1 MTRADVLVLGGGAA
15 GLAAGIAAARA
26 GARVCLVEKL
36 PRVGKRLLA
45 TGNGRC
51 NLTNTG
57 ARAADYFGDGAF
69 AAGALARFS
78 PEVVRAFF
86 REIGLESREEYG
98 GRVFPRSNQAA
109 AVVDALRLAFAE
121 AGGETV
127 ADFAAIALEPQRG
140 GFCARVADGRTV
152 CGKSAVCALGGM
164 AAPALG
170 GSDSGLKL
178 MRALGHRLVSCAPAL
193 VQIKTPPE
201 AVRALKGIRVEGQA
215 RAYVEGREAARAAGE
230 ILFADY
236 GVSGPAVMQVSR
248 PLSYAL
254 AEKRRAEIAVCALP
268 EEGPGFLRA
277 RRERL
282 ASRPLEDFLTGFVPK
297 RLGQVLLKNAGI
309 APLSRPAGSL
319 AAGELS
325 ALEALLF
332 EWRLPA
338 LGTAGYANA
347 QVMAGGLDTRDFD
360 PRTLQSR
367 KAPGLFAAGEILN
380 VDGGC
385 GGYNLQWAWA
395 SGLLAGSE
403 AAKRR

>member
-140 GFCARVADGRTV
+140 GFCARAADGRTV
-152 CGKSAVCALGGM
+152 WGKSAVCALGGM

-178 MRALGHRLVSCAPAL
+178 MRALGHRLVPCAPAL

-277 RRERL
+277 RREQL
-282 ASRPLEDFLTGFVPK
+282 ARRPLEDFLTGLVPK

-367 KAPGLFAAGEILN
+367 KVPGLFAAGEILN

>member
-78 PEVVRAFF
+78 PEAVRAFF

-140 GFCARVADGRTV
+140 GFCARAADGRTV
-152 CGKSAVCALGGM
+152 WGKSAVCALGGM

-178 MRALGHRLVSCAPAL
+178 MRALGHRLVPCAPAL

-282 ASRPLEDFLTGFVPK
+282 ARRPLEDFLTGLVPK
-297 RLGQVLLKNAGI
+297 RLGQVLLKSAGI

-325 ALEALLF
+325 ALEALLC

-367 KAPGLFAAGEILN
+367 KVPGLFAAGEILN

>member
-1 MTRADVLVLGGGAA
+1 M
-15 GLAAGIAAARA
+15 
-26 GARVCLVEKL
+26 
-36 PRVGKRLLA
+36 
-45 TGNGRC
+45 
-51 NLTNTG
+51 
-57 ARAADYFGDGAF
+57 
-69 AAGALARFS
+69 
-78 PEVVRAFF
+78 
-86 REIGLESREEYG
+86 
-98 GRVFPRSNQAA
+98 FPRSNQAA

-140 GFCARVADGRTV
+140 GFCARAADGRAV
-152 CGKSAVCALGGM
+152 WGKSAVCALGGM

-178 MRALGHRLVSCAPAL
+178 MRALGHRLVPCAPAL

-332 EWRLPA
+332 EWRA
-338 LGTAGYANA
+338 ARAGHARA
-347 QVMAGGLDTRDFD
+347 TPTR
-360 PRTLQSR
+360 R
-367 KAPGLFAAGEILN
+367 
-380 VDGGC
+380 
-385 GGYNLQWAWA
+385 
-395 SGLLAGSE
+395 
-403 AAKRR
+403 

>member
-1 MTRADVLVLGGGAA
+1 MGRADVLVLGGGAA

-78 PEVVRAFF
+78 PEAVRAFF

-140 GFCARVADGRTV
+140 GFCARAADGRTV
-152 CGKSAVCALGGM
+152 WGKSAVCALGGM

-215 RAYVEGREAARAAGE
+215 RAYVEGREAARAVGE

-367 KAPGLFAAGEILN
+367 KVPGLFAAGEILN

>member
-86 REIGLESREEYG
+86 REIGLESREEFG

-140 GFCARVADGRTV
+140 GFCARAADGRTV
-152 CGKSAVCALGGM
+152 WGKSAVCALGGM

-170 GSDSGLKL
+170 GSDGGLKL
-178 MRALGHRLVSCAPAL
+178 MRALGHRLVPCAPAL

-215 RAYVEGREAARAAGE
+215 RAYVEGREAARAVGE

-277 RRERL
+277 RREQL
-282 ASRPLEDFLTGFVPK
+282 ARRPLEDFLTGLVPK
-297 RLGQVLLKNAGI
+297 RLGQVLLKSAGI

-367 KAPGLFAAGEILN
+367 KVPGLFAAGEILN

>member
-1 MTRADVLVLGGGAA
+1 MRRADVLVLGGGAA

-78 PEVVRAFF
+78 PEAVRAFF

-140 GFCARVADGRTV
+140 GFCARAADGRTV
-152 CGKSAVCALGGM
+152 WGKSAVCALGGM

-178 MRALGHRLVSCAPAL
+178 MRALGHRLVPCAPAL

-332 EWRLPA
+332 EWRLPV

>member
-78 PEVVRAFF
+78 PEAVRAFF

-140 GFCARVADGRTV
+140 GFCARAADGRAV
-152 CGKSAVCALGGM
+152 WGKSAVCALGGM

-178 MRALGHRLVSCAPAL
+178 MRALGHRLVPCAPAL

-319 AAGELS
+319 SAGELS

-332 EWRLPA
+332 EWRLPV

-367 KAPGLFAAGEILN
+367 KVPGLFAAGEILN

>member
-57 ARAADYFGDGAF
+57 TRAADYFGDGAF

-78 PEVVRAFF
+78 PEAVRAFF

-140 GFCARVADGRTV
+140 GFCARAADGRAV
-152 CGKSAVCALGGM
+152 WGKSAVCALGGM

-178 MRALGHRLVSCAPAL
+178 MRALGHRLVPCAPAL

>member
-140 GFCARVADGRTV
+140 GFCARAADGRTV
-152 CGKSAVCALGGM
+152 WGKSAVCALGGM

-178 MRALGHRLVSCAPAL
+178 MRALGHRLVPCAPAL

-282 ASRPLEDFLTGFVPK
+282 ARRPLEDFLTGFVPK

>member
-1 MTRADVLVLGGGAA
+1 MTRADVLVLGGGAT

-78 PEVVRAFF
+78 PEAVRAFF
-86 REIGLESREEYG
+86 REIGLESREEFG

-140 GFCARVADGRTV
+140 GFCARAADGRTV
-152 CGKSAVCALGGM
+152 WGKSAVCALGGM

-178 MRALGHRLVSCAPAL
+178 MRALGHRLVPCAPAL

-319 AAGELS
+319 SAGELS

-367 KAPGLFAAGEILN
+367 KVPGLFAAGEILN

>member
-140 GFCARVADGRTV
+140 GFCARAADGRTV
-152 CGKSAVCALGGM
+152 WGKSAVCALGGM

-178 MRALGHRLVSCAPAL
+178 MRALGHRLVPCAPAL

-282 ASRPLEDFLTGFVPK
+282 AARQLEDFLTGLVPK
-297 RLGQVLLKNAGI
+297 RLGQVLLKSAGI

-319 AAGELS
+319 AAGELA

-367 KAPGLFAAGEILN
+367 KVPGLFAAGEILN

>member
-1 MTRADVLVLGGGAA
+1 MLGGGAA
-15 GLAAGIAAARA
+15 GLPPASPPPGQGRGCA
-26 GARVCLVEKL
+26 LVEKL

-78 PEVVRAFF
+78 PEAVRAFF

-140 GFCARVADGRTV
+140 GFCARAADGRTV
-152 CGKSAVCALGGM
+152 WGKSAVCALGGM

-170 GSDSGLKL
+170 GSDGGLKL
-178 MRALGHRLVSCAPAL
+178 MRALGHRLVPCAPAL

-282 ASRPLEDFLTGFVPK
+282 ASRPLEDFLTGSCPSAGPCAAQK
-297 RLGQVLLKNAGI
+297 RGI
-309 APLSRPAGSL
+309 APLSRPAARSRRGS
-319 AAGELS
+319 
-325 ALEALLF
+325 
-332 EWRLPA
+332 
-338 LGTAGYANA
+338 
-347 QVMAGGLDTRDFD
+347 
-360 PRTLQSR
+360 
-367 KAPGLFAAGEILN
+367 
-380 VDGGC
+380 
-385 GGYNLQWAWA
+385 
-395 SGLLAGSE
+395 
-403 AAKRR
+403 

>member
-78 PEVVRAFF
+78 PEAVRAFF

-140 GFCARVADGRTV
+140 GFCARAADGRAV
-152 CGKSAVCALGGM
+152 WGKSAVCALGGM

-170 GSDSGLKL
+170 
-178 MRALGHRLVSCAPAL
+178 
-193 VQIKTPPE
+193 
-201 AVRALKGIRVEGQA
+201 
-215 RAYVEGREAARAAGE
+215 
-230 ILFADY
+230 
-236 GVSGPAVMQVSR
+236 R
-248 PLSYAL
+248 PL
-254 AEKRRAEIAVCALP
+254 RA
-268 EEGPGFLRA
+268 GLR
-277 RRERL
+277 
-282 ASRPLEDFLTGFVPK
+282 
-297 RLGQVLLKNAGI
+297 KNAG
-309 APLSRPAGSL
+309 ADSPGVTFQARQRTKPSL
-319 AAGELS
+319 PSAALRRRQRASTSSS
-325 ALEALLF
+325 A
-332 EWRLPA
+332 
-338 LGTAGYANA
+338 
-347 QVMAGGLDTRDFD
+347 
-360 PRTLQSR
+360 
-367 KAPGLFAAGEILN
+367 
-380 VDGGC
+380 C
-385 GGYNLQWAWA
+385 GPCP
-395 SGLLAGSE
+395 
-403 AAKRR
+403 KF

>member
-78 PEVVRAFF
+78 PEAVRAFF

-140 GFCARVADGRTV
+140 GFCARAADGRTV
-152 CGKSAVCALGGM
+152 WGKSAVCALGGM

-178 MRALGHRLVSCAPAL
+178 MRALGHRLVPCAPAL

-332 EWRLPA
+332 EWRLPV

>member
-140 GFCARVADGRTV
+140 GFCARAADGRTV
-152 CGKSAVCALGGM
+152 WGKSAVCALGGM

-297 RLGQVLLKNAGI
+297 RLGQVLFKNAGI

>member
-140 GFCARVADGRTV
+140 GFCARAADGRTV
-152 CGKSAVCALGGM
+152 WGKSAVCALGGM

>member
-78 PEVVRAFF
+78 PEAVRAFF

-140 GFCARVADGRTV
+140 GFCARAADGRAV
-152 CGKSAVCALGGM
+152 WGKSAVCALGGM

-178 MRALGHRLVSCAPAL
+178 MRALGHRLVPCAPAL

-282 ASRPLEDFLTGFVPK
+282 AGRPLEDFLTGFVPK

-325 ALEALLF
+325 ALEALLC

>member
-1 MTRADVLVLGGGAA
+1 MRRADVLVLGGGAA

-69 AAGALARFS
+69 AECALSRFS
-78 PEVVRAFF
+78 PEEVRAFF

-127 ADFAAIALEPQRG
+127 ADFAAIALEAQHG
-140 GFCARVADGRTV
+140 GFCARAGGGRAV
-152 CGKSAVCALGGM
+152 WGKSVVCALGGM

-170 GSDSGLKL
+170 GSDSGLKM

-215 RAYVEGREAARAAGE
+215 RAYVDGREAARAAGE

-254 AEKRRAEIAVCALP
+254 AEKRRAEIAVCAMP
-268 EEGPGFLRA
+268 EEEPGFLRA

-282 ASRPLEDFLTGFVPK
+282 AGRSLEDFLTGLVPK

-319 AAGELS
+319 SAGELS

-367 KAPGLFAAGEILN
+367 KVPGLFAAGEILN

>member
-69 AAGALARFS
+69 AVGALARFS
-78 PEVVRAFF
+78 PEAVRAFF

-140 GFCARVADGRTV
+140 GFCARAADGRAV
-152 CGKSAVCALGGM
+152 WGKSAVCALGGM

-360 PRTLQSR
+360 PRTLQSC

>member
-78 PEVVRAFF
+78 PEAVRAFF

-140 GFCARVADGRTV
+140 GFCARAADGRTV
-152 CGKSAVCALGGM
+152 WGKSAVCALGGM

-178 MRALGHRLVSCAPAL
+178 MRALGHRLVPCAPAL

-319 AAGELS
+319 SAGELS

-332 EWRLPA
+332 EWRLPV

-367 KAPGLFAAGEILN
+367 KVPGLFAAGEILN

>member
-1 MTRADVLVLGGGAA
+1 MPRGKT
-15 GLAAGIAAARA
+15 AARGQAPA
-26 GARVCLVEKL
+26 GHGQWALQFDEHRRAR
-36 PRVGKRLLA
+36 GG
-45 TGNGRC
+45 T
-51 NLTNTG
+51 
-57 ARAADYFGDGAF
+57 DFGDGAF

-78 PEVVRAFF
+78 PEAVRAFF

-140 GFCARVADGRTV
+140 GFCARAADGRAV
-152 CGKSAVCALGGM
+152 WGKSAVCALGGM

-178 MRALGHRLVSCAPAL
+178 MRALGHRLVPCAPAL

-325 ALEALLF
+325 ALEALLC

-367 KAPGLFAAGEILN
+367 KVPGLFAAGEILN

>member
-78 PEVVRAFF
+78 PEAVRAFF

-140 GFCARVADGRTV
+140 GFCARAADGRTV
-152 CGKSAVCALGGM
+152 WGKSAVCALGGM

-178 MRALGHRLVSCAPAL
+178 MRALGHRLEPCAPAL

-282 ASRPLEDFLTGFVPK
+282 ARRPLEDFLTGLVPK

-309 APLSRPAGSL
+309 APLSRPVGSL
-319 AAGELS
+319 AAEELS

-347 QVMAGGLDTRDFD
+347 QVMAGGLNTRDFD

>member
-78 PEVVRAFF
+78 PEAVRAFF

-140 GFCARVADGRTV
+140 GFCARAADGRTV
-152 CGKSAVCALGGM
+152 WGKSAVCALGGM

-178 MRALGHRLVSCAPAL
+178 MRALGHRLVPCAPAL

-268 EEGPGFLRA
+268 EEGPGFLCA

-332 EWRLPA
+332 EWRLPV

>member
-140 GFCARVADGRTV
+140 GFCARAADGRTV
-152 CGKSAVCALGGM
+152 WGKSAVCALGGM

-178 MRALGHRLVSCAPAL
+178 MRALGHRLVPCAPAL

-319 AAGELS
+319 SAGELS

-332 EWRLPA
+332 EWRLPV

-367 KAPGLFAAGEILN
+367 KVPGLFAAGEILN

>member
-140 GFCARVADGRTV
+140 GFCARAADGRTV
-152 CGKSAVCALGGM
+152 WGKSAVCALGGM

-178 MRALGHRLVSCAPAL
+178 MRALGHRLVPCAPAL

>member
-78 PEVVRAFF
+78 PEAVRAFF

-140 GFCARVADGRTV
+140 GFCARAADGRTV
-152 CGKSAVCALGGM
+152 WGKSAVCALGGM

-178 MRALGHRLVSCAPAL
+178 MRALGHRLVPCAPAL

-332 EWRLPA
+332 EWRLPV

-367 KAPGLFAAGEILN
+367 KVPGLFAAGEILN